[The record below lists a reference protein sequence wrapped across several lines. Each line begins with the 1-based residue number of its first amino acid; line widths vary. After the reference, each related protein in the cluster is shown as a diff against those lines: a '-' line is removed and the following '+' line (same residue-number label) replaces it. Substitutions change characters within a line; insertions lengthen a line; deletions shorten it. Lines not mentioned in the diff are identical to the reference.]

1 MLPVGTWWAISPWKE
16 EFERESVQL
25 AVEEL
30 QSVAFLAVIV
40 MSELFKEFMRDVPRG
55 DSTRPLREQK
65 VPQARWMKLEDIAAS
80 RTLSYDPRQPGKK
93 VLIGALGKQL
103 IGIEDDRHILTVAGS
118 RSGKS
123 VGLISNLLFYS
134 GSILATDPKGELAD
148 ITATRRA
155 GLGQKIYVVDPFG
168 VSSKAAAKYRASYN
182 PMSLLKTGSETFLE
196 DAALIAESIVVQ
208 SADQKDPHWDESAK
222 NFIEGVIIHVVT
234 YSRYDKER
242 HLIMVRELI
251 KRALWVEP
259 GDDEEKAKPL
269 LYEEMMD
276 NGYRLQDRA
285 ETEDIGSAVMA
296 AALDFYGKKG
306 AELSGVHSTVNR
318 HTKFLDYS
326 AFRKVL
332 KEHDFDLSELKSKPS
347 GVSIYLCFPATR
359 IEIARRWM
367 RIFINQLLDTME
379 REKTIP
385 PAPVLACLDEF
396 PVLGY
401 MKQLETASGLI
412 ASFGVKLWVILQDW
426 SQGKALYGERW
437 ETFAG
442 NAGIMQFF
450 GNNDMATTEY
460 ISKLL
465 GKTQVEVARTGEVAQ
480 DQQQK
485 GLSGRSEAIELY
497 DLMTPD
503 EIRRHFSRSDPFT
516 RQIILW
522 AGRHPM
528 MLQRVIWHQKDGVLA
543 PYL

>member
-1 MLPVGTWWAISPWKE
+1 
-16 EFERESVQL
+16 
-25 AVEEL
+25 
-30 QSVAFLAVIV
+30 
-40 MSELFKEFMRDVPRG
+40 MSEFFKEFMRDVPRG

-65 VPQARWMKLEDIAAS
+65 VPQARWMKLEDIAES
-80 RTLSYDPRQPGKK
+80 RILSYDPRQPGKK
-93 VLIGALGKQL
+93 VLIGALGEQL

-123 VGLISNLLFYS
+123 VGLISNLFFYP
-134 GSILATDPKGELAD
+134 GSILATDPKGELAS
-148 ITATRRA
+148 ITASRRA
-155 GLGQKIYVVDPFG
+155 TLGQKIYVVDPFG
-168 VSSKAAAKYRASYN
+168 VSSKDTLPYRASFN
-182 PMSLLKTGSETFLE
+182 PMSVLDVSSSNFLE

-222 NFIEGVIIHVVT
+222 NFIEGVIIHVAT
-234 YSRYDKER
+234 YPQHDQKR
-242 HLIMVRELI
+242 HLIAVRELI
-251 KRALWVEP
+251 KRALWKETA
-259 GDDEEKAKPL
+259 DDEDKESGPSMPL
-269 LYEEMMD
+269 LYEEMMANAYELMD
-276 NGYRLQDRA
+276 DPV
-285 ETEDIGSAVMA
+285 TEDIGSSLMA
-296 AALDFYGKKG
+296 AALDFYGKRG
-306 AELSGVHSTVNR
+306 NELSSVHSTVNR

-326 AFRKVL
+326 AFRQVL
-332 KEHDFDLSELKSKPS
+332 KEHDFDLAELKNKPG

-367 RIFINQLLDTME
+367 RIFVNQLLDAME
-379 REKTIP
+379 REKTVP

-450 GNNDMATTEY
+450 GNNDLATTEY

-465 GKTQVEVARTGEVAQ
+465 GRTQVEVARVGEVAQ
-480 DQQQK
+480 DQQSK
-485 GLSGRSEAIELY
+485 GISGRSEAIELH
-497 DLMTPD
+497 DLLTPD
-503 EIRRHFSRSDPFT
+503 EIRRHFARHDQLK
-516 RQIILW
+516 RQLILW

-528 MLQRVIWHQKDGVLA
+528 MLQRVIWYQKDGVLA